1 MTASAV
7 DVQMRVGTLYRYPV
21 KSMLGE
27 AVAAIVVDE
36 QGVEN
41 DRRLAL
47 IDQETG
53 RVASAKQA
61 RLWRGL
67 LTCSATVDSG
77 RVSIQLPDGENV
89 SADADEADARLSE
102 LLDRP
107 VRLERSRPAGASLE
121 RADPEQVL
129 EFGLDAE
136 VDAPLL
142 ELAEATPGTSFVDY
156 APVHAITTATLER
169 IGTEAVRYR
178 PNVVIATPPGYPAYA
193 ENDWT
198 GRTLVVGEVRLRAIG
213 PTPRCVVPTL
223 EHGSLPRESWGAADA
238 RGRKPRF
245 PHWTW
250 AFYRARGHTWR
261 SSPRA
266 PLGRATASPSN
277 RRSPRQLPASSK
289 TGITRSVFFWYSPKP
304 GARSTMRP

>member
-1 MTASAV
+1 MSTPAV
-7 DVQMRVGTLYRYPV
+7 DVQMHVGTLYRYPV

-27 AVAAIVVDE
+27 AVDALFVDE
-36 QGVEN
+36 KGVED

-47 IDQETG
+47 IDEETG

-67 LTCSATVDSG
+67 LMCSASVDSG
-77 RVSIQLPDGENV
+77 RVSIRLPDGATV
-89 SADADEADARLSE
+89 SADADEVDGRLSE
-102 LLDRP
+102 LLARP
-107 VRLERSRPAGASLE
+107 VRLADSRPSGASVE

-142 ELAEATPGTSFVDY
+142 ELAQATPGTAFTDY

-169 IGTEAVRYR
+169 IGTEVERYR
-178 PNVVIATPPGYPAYA
+178 PNLVIATPPGYPAYA

-198 GRTLVVGEVRLRAIG
+198 GRTLLVGQARLRAIS

-223 EHGSLPRESWGAADA
+223 EHGSLPRD
-238 RGRKPRF
+238 
-245 PHWTW
+245 
-250 AFYRARGHTWR
+250 
-261 SSPRA
+261 PRA
-266 PLGRATASPSN
+266 LRTPAAENRVAALDFGVLPCAGAYFEVIGAGAIRAGDRVA
-277 RRSPRQLPASSK
+277 LE
-289 TGITRSVFFWYSPKP
+289 VV
-304 GARSTMRP
+304 